1 MSKGQVWFLAPFYCV
16 INNFWKSLKIS
27 CRARLRLRRVK
38 KRKTSKESA
47 RSIINMM
54 LALQGISIL
63 IAILVPKCISL
74 NILQLLTNTF
84 NGWWQMGNF
93 RVELKWTVMRVEK
106 GEAKHVCFSLTGS
119 VFHHPHPQPCTL
131 CPEHPHILGLQA
143 QQFSSDAKGQKDKT
157 MQLMNC
163 VLKVI
168 PECERVLTAACWIWC
183 LLPL

>member
-1 MSKGQVWFLAPFYCV
+1 
-16 INNFWKSLKIS
+16 
-27 CRARLRLRRVK
+27 
-38 KRKTSKESA
+38 
-47 RSIINMM
+47 
-54 LALQGISIL
+54 
-63 IAILVPKCISL
+63 
-74 NILQLLTNTF
+74 
-84 NGWWQMGNF
+84 MGNF

-157 MQLMNC
+157 MQPMNC